1 MLYACT
7 VSWCLSTTY
16 IFNFP
21 DSHPVDVKTVACV
34 LSPADGPLIVLK
46 QTCRH
51 WESRGSCSE
60 ALGRQPEWKGR
71 VPGDQWRINSTVQL
85 CVTPLCVYCS
95 VAPNTEQDPL
105 IPPYLLSLISVAAF
119 GHPTKWNL
127 PLWECFCQDLEE
139 LWDGCKIWDS
149 YLWYCI
155 FQYLLK
161 QHQGLGV

>member
-1 MLYACT
+1 MLYACM

-21 DSHPVDVKTVACV
+21 DSHPVEVKTVACV

-60 ALGRQPEWKGR
+60 ALGRQPEWRGR
-71 VPGDQWRINSTVQL
+71 VAGDQRRINSTVQL
-85 CVTPLCVYCS
+85 RVTPLCVYCS
-95 VAPNTEQDPL
+95 VPPNTGQAPL

-119 GHPTKWNL
+119 GCPTKTSL
-127 PLWECFCQDLEE
+127 PLSEYPCILVT
-139 LWDGCKIWDS
+139 GCKMWDF
-149 YLWYCI
+149 YLWYCV
-155 FQYLLK
+155 L
-161 QHQGLGV
+161 QHLWKLHRSLRV

>member
-1 MLYACT
+1 MLYACM
-7 VSWCLSTTY
+7 VSWCFSTTY

-21 DSHPVDVKTVACV
+21 DSHPVEVKTVACV

-71 VPGDQWRINSTVQL
+71 VPGDQRRINSTVQL
-85 CVTPLCVYCS
+85 RVTPLCVYCS
-95 VAPNTEQDPL
+95 VPPNTGQDPL

-119 GHPTKWNL
+119 RYPTKRNVL
-127 PLWECFCQDLEE
+127 LYECRRQDLQE
-139 LWDGCKIWDS
+139 LGDLVKNVRFLFMVLC
-149 YLWYCI
+149 
-155 FQYLLK
+155 FQ
-161 QHQGLGV
+161 